1 MEIIGS
7 LWQDLQYGIRGLRK
21 DLTFSLL
28 GIFALALG
36 IGATTITFSVLDNIL
51 IEPLPYHDSDRLT
64 QFFVRDVANARS
76 EDYGRGGYSMP
87 EYLAIKEQN
96 HVFDDVVGTS
106 NHDVLYTDGE
116 GTKQFRG
123 GDVST
128 NVFQFLGIKPLL
140 GRTILPDDG
149 RAGAPPVVV
158 LSYKIWR
165 DEFGSNPR
173 VIGTNIELN
182 GEQRTVVGVMP
193 PRFRFG
199 DLDMWLPLTLSSNDT
214 SMFHRMWLLGRRK
227 PGVSLQAVA
236 ADLDVIARRLATQYP
251 KDYPAKFEINAKSL
265 IETVVGQ
272 FRVMLFALLA
282 AVGMLLLIA
291 CSNVANLLLAR
302 ATARKKE
309 IAIRASL
316 GAARSRIVR
325 QLLVESFALAA
336 AGCALGYLLAYG
348 GLKGVVAAIP
358 EGIVPAEAVIRLN
371 VSVLAFS
378 IAITF
383 ATTLLC
389 GLAPALHAV
398 RGDLQNRLRD
408 SGKGTSTGFAHGKF
422 RSGLVVAQVGL
433 SIVLLV
439 GAGLMMRSLFALQH
453 VELGL
458 NPVNILVARTPLP
471 RGHYETAEQKRV
483 FFRQVLRKL
492 STLPGVVA
500 VTETSA
506 LPPYGGIGSE
516 VTVPG
521 KTHADKW
528 EAMFQLCSEGYFST
542 VGLRLEGGRLLTESD
557 VESARHVAVV
567 NQTLARK
574 YFANED
580 PVGRSLKFNFLDTI
594 PDAPHDAYF
603 EIIGVIADAKNRGL
617 QDPPQPE
624 AFLPY
629 GITGSFERG
638 VLVRTS
644 VEPMSLLMSVR
655 REIWSVDRGVAL
667 TLTDTL
673 ENYLRRFSY
682 SQPRFGLIVFGAFAV
697 MGLVLVA
704 IGIFSVM
711 AYTVG
716 LQTREIG
723 IRMALGAQR
732 ASVLRMIL
740 RRSALLIALGIGAGE
755 LASFGLTRL
764 VQSQIWGVSAHDPVT
779 FGAVLALLVTVG
791 IAASLVPARRA
802 TQVDPLVALRYE

>member
-1 MEIIGS
+1 MESIAT
-7 LWQDLQYGIRGLRK
+7 LWQDLRYGIRGFRK
-21 DLTFSLL
+21 DLTFTLL
-28 GIFALALG
+28 GIFALGLG
-36 IGATTITFSVLDNIL
+36 IGATTIIFSIVDNIL
-51 IEPLPYHDSDRLT
+51 IEPLPYHDSDRMT
-64 QFFVRDVANARS
+64 NFFVRDVKQARAN
-76 EDYGRGGYSMP
+76 DFGRGMYTMP
-87 EYLAIKEQN
+87 EYLAFKEQN

-106 NHDVLYTDGE
+106 NLDVLYTDRE

-123 GDVST
+123 GDVTT
-128 NVFQFLGIKPLL
+128 NLFQFLGIKPLL
-140 GRTILPDDG
+140 GRTIIPDDG
-149 RAGAPPVVV
+149 RAGAAPVVE
-158 LSYKIWR
+158 LSYKVWR
-165 DEFGSNPR
+165 DEFNSDANI
-173 VIGTNIELN
+173 IGTTVKLN
-182 GEQRTVVGVMP
+182 GEQRTVIGVMP

-199 DLDMWLPLTLSSNDT
+199 DLDMWLPLTYSSNDT
-214 SMFHRMWLLGRRK
+214 TMFHRVWVLARRK
-227 PGVSLQAVA
+227 PGVSLQAAA
-236 ADLDVIARRLATQYP
+236 ADLDVVARRLAPQFP
-251 KDYPAKFEINAKSL
+251 KDYPAKFEIKTVSL

-272 FRVMLFALLA
+272 FRVMLFALVA

-302 ATARKKE
+302 ASAREKE

-316 GAARSRIVR
+316 GAGRFRIVR
-325 QLLVESFALAA
+325 QLLAESFTLAA
-336 AGCALGYLLAYG
+336 AGCILGYLLAFG

-358 EGIVPAEAVIRLN
+358 EGIVPAEAVISLN
-371 VSVLAFS
+371 LNVLAFS

-453 VELGL
+453 VDLGL

-471 RGHYETAEQKRV
+471 KGHYETAEQKRV
-483 FFRQVLRKL
+483 FFRQVLQKI
-492 STLPGVVA
+492 SSLPGVVA
-500 VTETSA
+500 ATETST

-521 KTHADKW
+521 KTHAEKW
-528 EAMFQLCSEGYFST
+528 EALFQLCSEGYFPT
-542 VGLRLEGGRLLTESD
+542 LGLKLQRGRLLSESD
-557 VESARHVAVV
+557 VESARHVAVI
-567 NQTLARK
+567 NQTLAHN
-574 YFANED
+574 FFGSDD
-580 PVGRSLKFNFLDTI
+580 PIGRSVKFNFLDTVA
-594 PDAPHDAYF
+594 DAPHDTYF
-603 EIIGVIADAKNRGL
+603 EIIGIVADAKNRGL
-617 QDPPQPE
+617 QESPMPE

-629 GITGSFERG
+629 SITGTFERG

-644 VEPMSLLMSVR
+644 VEPLSMLMSVR

-667 TLTDTL
+667 TFTGSL
-673 ENYLRRFSY
+673 EDYLRRFSY
-682 SQPRFGLIVFGAFAV
+682 SQPRFGLIVFGAFAS
-697 MGLVLVA
+697 MGLMLVA
-704 IGIFSVM
+704 IGIFSIM
-711 AYTVG
+711 AYTVS

-732 ASVLRMIL
+732 GLVLIMVL
-740 RRSALLIALGIGAGE
+740 RRSLLLISMGIIAGE
-755 LASFGLTRL
+755 AVSLGLTRL
-764 VQSQIWGVSAHDPVT
+764 VQSQIWGVSAHDPAT

-802 TQVDPLVALRYE
+802 TRVDPLVALRYE